1 MLEQALA
8 ELFEEQASEN
18 PPPTQASVF
27 AAAQQG
33 RARRRRRNAGLAAAS
48 PVLAVGAVLA
58 IAFGG
63 LIPSSGYR
71 AHVSSPGARVS
82 SPAVGAAAVQAPRL
96 FSPLRPY
103 VSPGWLPK
111 GFSAA
116 GFVGVFTRLEDSYI
130 DIRVAAGVGLNVWS
144 RGVCRLSSRSFTCG
158 WPHDPGAPES
168 TTPRAGIGRRIGEI
182 AGRAAY
188 WMFPSESGSGT
199 SPRSHFP
206 SRILTWQYAQGGWAV
221 LSAPD
226 LPDALRI
233 ARSLRFGT
241 AAGPA
246 AAFPFRLTGLPA
258 DWRVNQV
265 FTRVDQGVRYAFLF
279 GFSAGTVDTVA
290 DDLAPRQ
297 VMTVQ
302 IGPLHGASC
311 GSYFHRAS
319 YRLQI
324 INGHEALVLL
334 RPQAWDTGAKS
345 GLCTVSDGVLTSV
358 ITEGHATV
366 SATDLLAHH
375 IRFLGP
381 DPAKWTTRPIG

>member
-1 MLEQALA
+1 MFEQALA

-18 PPPTQASVF
+18 PPPTQASVL

-58 IAFGG
+58 ITFGG
-63 LIPSSGYR
+63 LVPSSGYR
-71 AHVSSPGARVS
+71 AQVSSPGAHVS
-82 SPAVGAAAVQAPRL
+82 SPADGASAAQAPRL

-111 GFSAA
+111 GLSAA
-116 GFVGVFTRLEDSYI
+116 SFVGVFTRLEDSYI
-130 DIRVAAGVGLNVWS
+130 DIRSTGVGLNVWS

-158 WPHDPGAPES
+158 WPHDAGAPES
-168 TTPRAGIGRRIGEI
+168 IVPRPGIGRRIGEI
-182 AGRAAY
+182 GGRAAY
-188 WMFPSESGSGT
+188 WVFPSGSGT
-199 SPRSHFP
+199 GTSPSSRFP
-206 SRILTWQYAQGGWAV
+206 SRQLTWQYAQGGWAV

-226 LPDALRI
+226 LPDALRM
-233 ARSLRFGT
+233 ARTLRFGM
-241 AAGPA
+241 AAGPT
-246 AAFPFRLTGLPA
+246 AAFPFQLTGLPA

-279 GFSAGTVDTVA
+279 GFSAGAVDTVA
-290 DDLAPRQ
+290 DDFAPRQ

-302 IGPLHGASC
+302 TGPLYGSSC
-311 GSYFHRAS
+311 VSYFHHAS
-319 YRLQI
+319 YRRQI
-324 INGHEALVLL
+324 INGHEAFVLL
-334 RPQAWDTGAKS
+334 KPQAWDTGAKS
-345 GLCTVSDGVLTSV
+345 GLCTVSDGVLASL
-358 ITEGHATV
+358 ITEGQATV
-366 SATDLLAHH
+366 SATGLLAHH